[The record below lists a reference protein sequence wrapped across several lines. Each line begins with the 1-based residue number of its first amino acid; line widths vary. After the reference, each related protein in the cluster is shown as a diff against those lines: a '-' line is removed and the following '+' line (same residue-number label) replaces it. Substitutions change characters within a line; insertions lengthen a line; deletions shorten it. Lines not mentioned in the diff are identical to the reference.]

1 MPCLV
6 KSKKAS
12 RPASS
17 KPKLIS
23 AWLLRPLLL
32 LVAAALLY
40 QSWFLLHIVYWRSY
54 HPTSSAFMQSR
65 LETLRQQDP
74 AAELRHY
81 WIDYERISNHL
92 KRAVVAAED
101 GRFLQHGGFDYKA
114 LETAWKKNLKQRK
127 WAAGGSTIS
136 QQLAKNLF
144 LSADKT
150 LWRKSQ
156 ETLITL
162 MLEEFLTKQR
172 ILEIYLNVI
181 EWGEGVFGIE
191 AAARHYF
198 NISASSL
205 TPEQAAW
212 LASIIPNPRFYDAH
226 RKSPKLLDKTRIIL
240 SRLPAAKIP

>member
-1 MPCLV
+1 
-6 KSKKAS
+6 
-12 RPASS
+12 
-17 KPKLIS
+17 
-23 AWLLRPLLL
+23 
-32 LVAAALLY
+32 
-40 QSWFLLHIVYWRSY
+40 
-54 HPTSSAFMQSR
+54 
-65 LETLRQQDP
+65 
-74 AAELRHY
+74 
-81 WIDYERISNHL
+81 
-92 KRAVVAAED
+92 
-101 GRFLQHGGFDYKA
+101 
-114 LETAWKKNLKQRK
+114 
-127 WAAGGSTIS
+127 
-136 QQLAKNLF
+136 
-144 LSADKT
+144 
-150 LWRKSQ
+150 
-156 ETLITL
+156 